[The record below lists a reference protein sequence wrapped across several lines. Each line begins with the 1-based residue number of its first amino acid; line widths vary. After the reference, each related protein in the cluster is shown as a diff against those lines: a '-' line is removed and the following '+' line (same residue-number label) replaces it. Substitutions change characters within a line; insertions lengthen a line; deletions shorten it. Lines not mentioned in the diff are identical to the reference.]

1 MLQPAAAAATNT
13 IVAARIIR
21 IDLNVIVQSSLD
33 LHEPQSLCGRIGV
46 STMSAKPL
54 LYLIDGSSQMY
65 RAYHAP
71 VRTSEGG
78 LLHNAQGRPTN
89 AVYIFV
95 TMLRKLLG
103 DHKPE
108 FIAASF
114 DLPGRTFRD
123 DLAVD
128 YKANRA
134 PMPDELAGQIPMVH
148 AACEALGVP
157 ILTSDRYEADDVI
170 GTLVEAAVRKGF
182 DVAIVTLDKD
192 FFQLVRD
199 GVRVFNPRDE
209 GTWYDSAGVKE
220 KFGVRPDQVVDV
232 LALMGDTIDNVKG
245 VPGVGEKGA
254 RELIAT
260 YETLDNLLAR
270 ASEVP
275 QKRYREALVANAEA
289 ARQSRELLRI
299 HVNVP
304 VAFDPEAL
312 RYRGATPERCFQIF
326 NELGF
331 RTLVNEYAPTA
342 ASVSRTYRI
351 VDTMDGVRALAARLR
366 ANRAFSFRVLPDQ
379 PSAMRAAIVGLA
391 FSTSPREA
399 DYIPTGHRALGD
411 APSLPLDAVL
421 EVMRPVYEDPGLSK
435 TGHDL
440 KFDAIVL
447 ARHGVRLD
455 GLDVDTMI
463 ASYLVDATRSTYPLE
478 DLALEHIAYKALTEE
493 DICGK
498 GVKALPLGNIP
509 VEAALD
515 YACERADLAGQLA
528 PILRGLLDSDGL
540 ADVYRSLE
548 LPLIPVLIAIERAG
562 VRIDSAALADQ
573 SRQVEAELN
582 RLMKRIHELAGGE
595 FNINSPKQLAE
606 VLFDRMGLPVLK
618 RTGTSRAPSTAVEV
632 LEELALT
639 HELPKLILDWR
650 GMMKLKGTYLDA
662 LPLLVNPETGR
673 VHTSFNQAVA
683 ATGRLSSSDPNLQN
697 IPIRTELGRAIRGA
711 FIADSGHVLISAD
724 YSQIELRVLAHM
736 ADEETLIAAFKRG
749 DDIHTQTALKMFGR
763 DSGRDPYALRGTAKM
778 INYALLYGKTAYT
791 LAKDIGVTPQAAQE
805 FIDAYFSG
813 FPRVRGFIDKTLEAG
828 RATGFVKTMFGRRR
842 LVPDLTSRDFQRRS
856 AAERAAVNMP
866 IQGTAADI
874 MKRAMV
880 DVHGALVAA
889 PQARMILTVHDEL
902 VFEVPEA
909 EADAFAT
916 IIRDRMQSAAALKVP
931 LDVDVGIGR
940 TWKDAKG

>member
-1 MLQPAAAAATNT
+1 MA
-13 IVAARIIR
+13 
-21 IDLNVIVQSSLD
+21 
-33 LHEPQSLCGRIGV
+33 
-46 STMSAKPL
+46 AKPL

-71 VRTSEGG
+71 IRTSDGA
-78 LLHNAQGRPTN
+78 LLHNAQGKPTN

-95 TMLRKLLG
+95 TMLRMLLRE
-103 DHKPE
+103 HKPE
-108 FIAASF
+108 YIAASF

-123 DLAVD
+123 DLVSD

-170 GTLVEAAVRKGF
+170 GTLVEAAVSRGF
-182 DVAIVTLDKD
+182 DVAVVTMDKD

-199 GVRVFNPRDE
+199 GVRVFNPRDD
-209 GTWYDSAGVKE
+209 GTWYDSAGVVE

-232 LALMGDTIDNVKG
+232 MALMGDTIDNIKG
-245 VPGVGEKGA
+245 VPGIGEKGA
-254 RELIAT
+254 KELIGK
-260 YETLDNLLAR
+260 YGSLDNLIAH
-270 ASEVP
+270 ASELTP
-275 QKRYREALVANAEA
+275 KRKETLLANIDA
-289 ARQSRELLRI
+289 AHQSRELARI
-299 HVNVP
+299 HVDVP
-304 VAFDPEAL
+304 VTFDPDAL

-331 RTLVNEYAPTA
+331 RTIVNEYAPTA
-342 ASVSRTYRI
+342 ASVARTYRI
-351 VDTMDGVRALAARLR
+351 VDTIDGVRTLASRLQ
-366 ANRAFSFRVLPDQ
+366 ANGSCAFRVLPDR
-379 PSAMRAAIVGLA
+379 PSAMRASIVGLA
-391 FSTSPREA
+391 FSTSAREA
-399 DYIPTGHRALGD
+399 DYIPTGHRALAN
-411 APSLPLDAVL
+411 APSLALDAVL
-421 EVMRPVYEDPGLSK
+421 EVLKPLLEDPAVAK
-435 TGHDL
+435 IGHDL

-447 ARHGVRLD
+447 ARHGVRLG
-455 GLDVDTMI
+455 GLDFDTMI
-463 ASYLVDATRSTYPLE
+463 GSYLVDATRSTYPLE
-478 DLALEHIAYKALTEE
+478 ELALEHTAYKALTEE
-493 DICGK
+493 DVCGK
-498 GVKALPLGNIP
+498 GVKALSIGDIP

-515 YACERADLAGQLA
+515 FACERADLAGQLT
-528 PILRGLLDSDGL
+528 PILRALLDKEQL

-548 LPLIPVLIAIERAG
+548 LPLIPVLMAIEQAG
-562 VRIDSAALADQ
+562 VRVDTAALAVQ
-573 SRQVEAELN
+573 SRQVDVELN
-582 RLMKRIHELAGGE
+582 RLMKRIHELADGE

-606 VLFDRMGLPVLK
+606 VLFDRMGLPVIK

-650 GMMKLKGTYLDA
+650 GMMKLKGTYIDA
-662 LPLLVNPETGR
+662 LPVLVNPNTGR

-711 FIADSGHVLISAD
+711 FVADPGHVLISAD

-736 ADEETLIAAFKRG
+736 AGDETLISAFKRG
-749 DDIHTQTALKMFGR
+749 DDIHAQTALKMFGT
-763 DSGRDPYALRGTAKM
+763 DSGRDPHALRATAKM
-778 INYALLYGKTAYT
+778 INYALLYGKTAFT

-805 FIDAYFSG
+805 FIDAYFAG
-813 FPRVRGFIDKTLEAG
+813 FPRVRGFIDRTLEEG
-828 RATGFVKTMFGRRR
+828 RSTGVVKTMFGRRR
-842 LVPDLTSRDFQRRS
+842 LVPDLMSRDFQRRS

-866 IQGTAADI
+866 IQGSAADI

-880 DVHGALVAA
+880 DVHAALEGS

-909 EADAFAT
+909 EAERFAG
-916 IIRDRMQSAAALKVP
+916 IVRDRMQSAAALDVP

-940 TWKDAKG
+940 SWKEAKG